1 MHNCW
6 RPEGICDQIDQTV
19 RGFIWGSSTSHWVPW
34 ETITQSRARGGL
46 GVRKAREA
54 NISLLGKH
62 IWEVIHNP
70 DKLWVKLM
78 TNKYLNHNSIFQS
91 MSPRGATF
99 TWSSILKAT
108 NFLKDGFFIRIG
120 RGDVSLWYGK
130 WLLEGYLCSKVLYV
144 NYQDTHLRVK
154 DLWNNGSWNFSML
167 ATILPNDM
175 KQQIRSIR
183 INDIVDDIIIWAPSA
198 DGIYSAST
206 VYKWLTST
214 PSTIDTS
221 EVSWTWLW
229 SLNIPEN
236 IRFFLWLS
244 LHESL
249 PTNMFRVY
257 RHLSL
262 DVNCCRCGLFQKDI
276 LHLLRDFQKAKSIW
290 SYLNWPR
297 AMLLIII
304 TQKIGFRTT
313 SKEIKAFS
321 FP

>member
-1 MHNCW
+1 
-6 RPEGICDQIDQTV
+6 
-19 RGFIWGSSTSHWVPW
+19 
-34 ETITQSRARGGL
+34 
-46 GVRKAREA
+46 
-54 NISLLGKH
+54 
-62 IWEVIHNP
+62 
-70 DKLWVKLM
+70 
-78 TNKYLNHNSIFQS
+78 
-91 MSPRGATF
+91 
-99 TWSSILKAT
+99 
-108 NFLKDGFFIRIG
+108 
-120 RGDVSLWYGK
+120 
-130 WLLEGYLCSKVLYV
+130 
-144 NYQDTHLRVK
+144 
-154 DLWNNGSWNFSML
+154 ML
-167 ATILPNDM
+167 ATILPNDI
-175 KQQIRSIR
+175 KQHIRSIR

-262 DVNCCRCGLFQKDI
+262 DVNCCRCCLFQEDI